1 VRAAMEEL
9 LKQYGDSLLYNMNDF
24 NKPVSMQDIRA
35 AIEKTQA
42 SLPKLGEQ
50 LDNALKFL
58 KMLKED
64 RKLSELAMRAEA
76 LSREQKTLSRSDVF
90 GPSEMARQKEL
101 LDEMRKLSDEA
112 GDQAKEHAGGADS
125 LPSKRGI
132 DSLGGAMQSSVDR
145 EQAPSHESMNRM
157 SGSLLSLSEDI
168 MRMMNFGEQ
177 QRLERDR
184 DRLLALAQKALSMAD
199 WQQEL
204 AQAPETSR
212 DAASAALSQQALDDA
227 LKQSRAASESLSMA
241 PPDRMLAIST
251 GFRNAESAMQAA
263 LNAMGSRGGNGEG
276 ANGSVTALRSLAN
289 TLLATVSQMDKG
301 EQSGGGGE
309 GGMMPGLRRLSGRQA
324 AINSVTSELLRSM
337 LSGNGASQEG
347 GSGGQELAQARRAAQ
362 SAQQAIADDLKRL
375 ADKYGA
381 QSSEGMADKA
391 AELEKEARH
400 LAEMLEHPSQELA
413 DRQDRFLSRMLE
425 TALSM
430 HRQGEGRDE
439 FKAQSA
445 ATPYQEGPVV
455 SSGTLFRERDAFS
468 RLRLRAF
475 QGNYPEN
482 YREALQKYFNILSER
497 YLK

>member
-1 VRAAMEEL
+1 
-9 LKQYGDSLLYNMNDF
+9 
-24 NKPVSMQDIRA
+24 
-35 AIEKTQA
+35 
-42 SLPKLGEQ
+42 
-50 LDNALKFL
+50 
-58 KMLKED
+58 
-64 RKLSELAMRAEA
+64 
-76 LSREQKTLSRSDVF
+76 
-90 GPSEMARQKEL
+90 
-101 LDEMRKLSDEA
+101 
-112 GDQAKEHAGGADS
+112 
-125 LPSKRGI
+125 
-132 DSLGGAMQSSVDR
+132 
-145 EQAPSHESMNRM
+145 
-157 SGSLLSLSEDI
+157 
-168 MRMMNFGEQ
+168 
-177 QRLERDR
+177 
-184 DRLLALAQKALSMAD
+184 
-199 WQQEL
+199 
-204 AQAPETSR
+204 
-212 DAASAALSQQALDDA
+212 
-227 LKQSRAASESLSMA
+227 
-241 PPDRMLAIST
+241 
-251 GFRNAESAMQAA
+251 
-263 LNAMGSRGGNGEG
+263 
-276 ANGSVTALRSLAN
+276 
-289 TLLATVSQMDKG
+289 
-301 EQSGGGGE
+301 
-309 GGMMPGLRRLSGRQA
+309 MMPGLRGLSGRQA

-482 YREALQKYFNILSER
+482 YREALQKYFDILSER

>member
-1 VRAAMEEL
+1 
-9 LKQYGDSLLYNMNDF
+9 
-24 NKPVSMQDIRA
+24 
-35 AIEKTQA
+35 
-42 SLPKLGEQ
+42 
-50 LDNALKFL
+50 
-58 KMLKED
+58 
-64 RKLSELAMRAEA
+64 
-76 LSREQKTLSRSDVF
+76 
-90 GPSEMARQKEL
+90 
-101 LDEMRKLSDEA
+101 
-112 GDQAKEHAGGADS
+112 
-125 LPSKRGI
+125 
-132 DSLGGAMQSSVDR
+132 
-145 EQAPSHESMNRM
+145 MNRM
-157 SGSLLSLSEDI
+157 SGSLLSLSEDL

-184 DRLLALAQKALSMAD
+184 NRLLALAQKALSMAD

-263 LNAMGSRGGNGEG
+263 LNAMGARARGRGGNGEG
-276 ANGSVTALRSLAN
+276 ASGPVTALQSLAN

-337 LSGNGASQEG
+337 LSGNGAPQEG
-347 GSGGQELAQARRAAQ
+347 GSGGQGLAQARRAAQ

-381 QSSEGMADKA
+381 QSGEGMADKA
-391 AELEKEARH
+391 TELEKEARH
-400 LAEMLEHPSQELA
+400 LTEMLEHPSQELA

-482 YREALQKYFNILSER
+482 YREALQKYFDILSER